1 MQYVLATLGALF
13 WTAAFLL
20 IKAGL
25 ELEIVVAVEASPFLE
40 GFDGVANLQLMHVQA
55 QHLTLG
61 VGAAICGSIFICAAL
76 ISSGLRSPANPD
88 E

>member
-1 MQYVLATLGALF
+1 M
-13 WTAAFLL
+13 
-20 IKAGL
+20 
-25 ELEIVVAVEASPFLE
+25 AVEASPFLE

-61 VGAAICGSIFICAAL
+61 VGAAICGSIFICAAI
-76 ISSGLRSPANPD
+76 ISSGLRSQANPD

>member
-61 VGAAICGSIFICAAL
+61 VGAAICGSVFICAAL
-76 ISSGLRSPANPD
+76 IMAGLNRERHPD
-88 E
+88 L

>member
-76 ISSGLRSPANPD
+76 ISSGLRPPANPD

>member
-55 QHLTLG
+55 QHLKLG
-61 VGAAICGSIFICAAL
+61 VGAAICAR
-76 ISSGLRSPANPD
+76 SSSARPS
-88 E
+88 

>member
-61 VGAAICGSIFICAAL
+61 VGAAICGSIFICAAPM
-76 ISSGLRSPANPD
+76 SSGIRSQANRD